1 MIEVANAFADE
12 DIEKQKQIGLFYLRY
27 YVESHLYM

>member
-12 DIEKQKQIGLFYLRY
+12 DIEKQQIGLFCLRY